1 MEGKKVVF
9 HLEEEAPIGGK
20 EQREKAGRRERL
32 APTGYRKPALPSPFW
47 KNVRVIVTADD
58 LEKGTLP
65 EDVVCFDEDQGP
77 RESMEDQ
84 ALVAQLG
91 PDAWLYAVLDGHGG
105 KDAAD
110 YFANRIAATLLEY
123 LQRGSY
129 RQSEDKIRMA
139 ITAAFLSE
147 DKRWFE
153 RNRDDWSGTTFT
165 GVLVTPSALVT
176 INLGDSRT
184 LIQDTYG
191 TLRATVDQK
200 PNEAGEK
207 TRIEAAGG
215 RVIKGYVNRYLA
227 VARAFGD
234 NPLKHKNGKYLGKDA
249 PISPEPVVKLY
260 PRLGGETILI
270 GCDGVFDVMSN
281 EEAMEIYLTRLGSCK
296 AVVEQALAR
305 GSSDN
310 VTVMAVKIPKKTPR
324 IFYPKEA
331 EREGFSVLRKEE
343 VGLSLDHVE
352 FASAKRRLSIGKKKI
367 FFQDLFKDHAIAL
380 MNYIEKDIRPVVGEA
395 LKIRE
400 TTTEM
405 FNLRNRISQAT
416 GELFETLSKKYDQL
430 AKDSEN
436 KNNELRK
443 KKFEAGRT
451 NMAKAVQ
458 DQLSKWKRKLRN
470 PEPFMTAMK
479 RFIGLWIN
487 FAEDVG
493 RAGGIYDKERG
504 ERVRLTGSKDGE
516 TKALEAIWKGLT
528 GKNAVKGESWVRLVE
543 YVQCIKQYLW
553 APWTES
559 KESPRNECRQKAVMI
574 GHMLDSGDE
583 PVGSSLLPAGHP
595 GSLEESD
602 FLEKPA
608 EFRLSLPKKKG
619 RFVKLIN
626 DHLEL
631 EYEYIGS
638 MKSNLPNVFKRLI
651 DQIDASGYSLET
663 FGSAMKR
670 HATLLKDYYYLSK
683 WRVKYEERALQ
694 EKLEDVELLGG
705 GEKVEEGL
713 GVPLTRE
720 HLEYFRGKR
729 DEARKEFEGSNAALL
744 AKTSIDLINNKATDK
759 KKQNVKDGWE
769 AHARCI
775 MEYVE
780 ADIALV
786 ESGDDIALKRY
797 VETRKNCKNQTKRLG
812 EALDSL

>member
-1 MEGKKVVF
+1 MEGKKAVF
-9 HLEEEAPIGGK
+9 HLEEEAPIGVK

-32 APTGYRKPALPSPFW
+32 ALTGYRKPVRPSPFC
-47 KNVRVIVTADD
+47 KNVGVLVTADD
-58 LEKGTLP
+58 LKKGTLP
-65 EDVVCFDEDQGP
+65 EDAVCFDEDQGLRP
-77 RESMEDQ
+77 SMEDQ

-123 LQRGSY
+123 LQGGYY

-139 ITAAFLSE
+139 ITAAFLAE
-147 DKRWFE
+147 DQRWFE
-153 RNRDDWSGTTFT
+153 RNPDEFSGTTFT

-184 LIQDTYG
+184 LIQDTNG

-200 PNEAGEK
+200 PDETNEK
-207 TRIEAAGG
+207 IRIEAAGG
-215 RVIKGYVNRYLA
+215 FVKNGYVNRILG
-227 VARAFGD
+227 VARALGD
-234 NPLKHKNGKYLGKDA
+234 NYLKAKNGKYLGKNA
-249 PISPEPVVKLY
+249 PVSPVPVVKLY

-281 EEAMEIYLTRLGSCK
+281 EEAMEIYLTSVGSCK

-310 VTVMAVKIPKKTPR
+310 VTVMAVKLPKKTPR
-324 IFYPKEA
+324 ILYPKEA
-331 EREGFSVLRKEE
+331 EREGFTVLRENRDE
-343 VGLSLDHVE
+343 LSLDHVE
-352 FASAKRRLSIGKKKI
+352 FESAKRRLSIGKKKI

-380 MNYIEKDIRPVVGEA
+380 MNYIEKDIRPVVEEA
-395 LKIRE
+395 LEIRE
-400 TTTEM
+400 MTTEM

-416 GELFETLSKKYDQL
+416 GRLFETLSKKYDQL
-430 AKDSEN
+430 AKDSED

-458 DQLSKWKRKLRN
+458 DQLSKWNRKLRN
-470 PEPFMTAMK
+470 PAPFMTAMK
-479 RFIGLWIN
+479 KFIGLWIN

-528 GKNAVKGESWVRLVE
+528 GKTAVKGESWVRLVE

-553 APWTES
+553 VPWTES

-602 FLEKPA
+602 FLAEPA
-608 EFRLSLPKKKG
+608 QFDLSSSKEEG
-619 RFVKLIN
+619 QFVELIN

-638 MKSNLPNVFKRLI
+638 MKSNLPNVFKLLI
-651 DQIDASGYSLET
+651 DQIDAWGGSLET
-663 FGSAMKR
+663 FGLAMKR

-683 WRVKYEERALQ
+683 WKVKYEERTLR
-694 EKLEDVELLGG
+694 EKLKDVELLGG
-705 GEKVEEGL
+705 GEKAEEGL
-713 GVPLTRE
+713 EVPLTRE
-720 HLEYFRGKR
+720 NLEYFRGKR
-729 DEARKEFEGSNAALL
+729 DEVRKEFEGSNATLL

-759 KKQNVKDGWE
+759 KKQNVKKGWE

-797 VETRKNCKNQTKRLG
+797 KKTRKNCQNQTKRLG
-812 EALDSL
+812 KALDSL